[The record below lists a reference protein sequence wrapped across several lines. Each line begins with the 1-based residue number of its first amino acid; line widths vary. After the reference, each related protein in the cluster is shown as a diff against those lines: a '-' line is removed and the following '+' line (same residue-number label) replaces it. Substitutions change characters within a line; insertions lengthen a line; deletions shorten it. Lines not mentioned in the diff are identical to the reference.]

1 MIHEVEVSNLMFN
14 KISDEQ
20 KNFNKYNINVELE
33 EESSNDEKTV
43 LKYSLDLT
51 SNPKNAVINI
61 SGSTTLSGEPSEI
74 EKFLKQ
80 EDEKTPEVVSLIYQ
94 ELFPLMYIISK
105 NMKIPSPAHTISL
118 NISGES
124 EDRFEKSEEDN
135 EKSPETP
142 KESSDEKVEES
153 SDEKVEESS
162 DEKVEESSDEKVEES
177 SDEKIDETNK
187 PMKESQ
193 EAEIKKDEESDVPE
207 KQNNENES

>member
-124 EDRFEKSEEDN
+124 EDRFEKSEADN

-142 KESSDEKVEES
+142 KESSDEKMEES
-153 SDEKVEESS
+153 SDEKMEESS
-162 DEKVEESSDEKVEES
+162 DEKM
-177 SDEKIDETNK
+177 DETNE

-193 EAEIKKDEESDVPE
+193 EAEIKKDEESDEPE

>member
-14 KISDEQ
+14 KISNEQ

-33 EESSNDEKTV
+33 EESSDDEKTI

-61 SGSTTLSGEPSEI
+61 SGNTTLSGDPSEI

-105 NMKIPSPAHTISL
+105 TMKIHSPSHTLSQ
-118 NISGES
+118 NIIGEP
-124 EDRFEKSEEDN
+124 EDNSEKSETTN
-135 EKSPETP
+135 
-142 KESSDEKVEES
+142 EES
-153 SDEKVEESS
+153 SETPNESNDEKNDES
-162 DEKVEESSDEKVEES
+162 
-177 SDEKIDETNK
+177 NK

-193 EAEIKKDEESDVPE
+193 EAKIKKDEEPDVSE
-207 KQNNENES
+207 KQNSENES

>member
-124 EDRFEKSEEDN
+124 ENRFEKSEADN

-153 SDEKVEESS
+153 SDEKMKETSDEKMEESS
-162 DEKVEESSDEKVEES
+162 DEKM
-177 SDEKIDETNK
+177 DETNK

>member
-20 KNFNKYNINVELE
+20 KNFDKYNINVELE

-124 EDRFEKSEEDN
+124 EDRFEKSEADN

-142 KESSDEKVEES
+142 KESSDEKMEES
-153 SDEKVEESS
+153 SDEKM
-162 DEKVEESSDEKVEES
+162 
-177 SDEKIDETNK
+177 DETNE

-193 EAEIKKDEESDVPE
+193 ETEIKKDEEPDEPE

>member
-1 MIHEVEVSNLMFN
+1 MIHEVEVSNLVFN

-20 KNFNKYNINVELE
+20 KNFDKYNINVELE

-80 EDEKTPEVVSLIYQ
+80 EDEQTPEVVSLIYQ

-124 EDRFEKSEEDN
+124 EDRFEKSEADN
-135 EKSPETP
+135 EKSSETS
-142 KESSDEKVEES
+142 KESSDEKMEES
-153 SDEKVEESS
+153 SDEKMEESS
-162 DEKVEESSDEKVEES
+162 DEKM
-177 SDEKIDETNK
+177 DETNE

-193 EAEIKKDEESDVPE
+193 EAEIKKEEEPDEPE

>member
-14 KISDEQ
+14 KTSNEQ
-20 KNFNKYNINVELE
+20 KNFKKYNINVELE
-33 EESSNDEKTV
+33 EESSTDEKTI

-61 SGSTTLSGEPSEI
+61 SGNTTLSGEPSEI

-105 NMKIPSPAHTISL
+105 NMKIPSPAHTLSQ
-118 NISGES
+118 NIIGES
-124 EDRFEKSEEDN
+124 EDHYEKSDAGN
-135 EKSPETP
+135 EKSQDTP
-142 KESSDEKVEES
+142 NEISDEKMDKSSDEKM
-153 SDEKVEESS
+153 
-162 DEKVEESSDEKVEES
+162 
-177 SDEKIDETNK
+177 DETNN

-207 KQNNENES
+207 KQNKENES